1 MTMTTNVGDELTT
14 AQGFAAAPVG
24 TIVEDGTGGG
34 WCATKTAQDE
44 WTSRRGIKRSAFIMG
59 AAGAFVTYL
68 PASFEHVP
76 SSGNAYGEYLA
87 DMDSLEAQ
95 AREFMDAL
103 KAFTAAY
110 YPELDGA
117 SA

>member
-1 MTMTTNVGDELTT
+1 MTTNVGDELP
-14 AQGFAAAPVG
+14 AP
-24 TIVEDGTGGG
+24 
-34 WCATKTAQDE
+34 
-44 WTSRRGIKRSAFIMG
+44 
-59 AAGAFVTYL
+59 
-68 PASFEHVP
+68 FEHVP

-87 DMDSLEAQ
+87 DMDALEAQ
-95 AREFMDAL
+95 GREFMEAL

>member
-1 MTMTTNVGDELTT
+1 MTINVGDELTT
-14 AQGFAAAPVG
+14 AQEFEAAPVG
-24 TIVEDGTGGG
+24 TIVEDGPG
-34 WCATKTAQDE
+34 WSATKTAQDE
-44 WTSRRGIKRSAFIMG
+44 WTSRRGVKRSDFLMG
-59 AAGAFVTYL
+59 VESAYVTYL

-95 AREFMDAL
+95 GREFMDAL